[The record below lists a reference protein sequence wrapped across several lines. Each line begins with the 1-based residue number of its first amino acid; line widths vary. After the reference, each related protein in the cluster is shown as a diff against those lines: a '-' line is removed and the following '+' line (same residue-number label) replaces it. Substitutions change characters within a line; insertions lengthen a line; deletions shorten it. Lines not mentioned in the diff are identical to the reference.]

1 MVILGPNGSGKTT
14 LLMILCTILKPTS
27 GTAKVMGIDVVEG
40 GTKVREVMGI
50 AFQEARGFWRHKPSS
65 ILRFHASMFDIDP
78 MKRQDLIEQTMK
90 DLELWESRDKKFMHL
105 SGGQAKRLETAKVL
119 VQRPKLAI
127 FDEPTSQVDLRGK
140 RKIWDKIRELRDQG
154 STVIVATN
162 EVREAEYLAD
172 RVTNLA
178 AFNIRV
184 LLGDP
189 TWFILSWALFALQLA
204 IYGSLI
210 SRLVGSNLPNYF
222 FFYSIGLMIIVVF
235 ESAEDVGRHF
245 VEHAHEGELPYF
257 LSLPVSRS
265 GFLVAQAIYGV
276 VNTLVKVA
284 PPLLAVLFI
293 WGNLTISGALFA
305 LAALFLLGLGI
316 TGTMVSLSFIA
327 FKAVDIYMAVLAGLS
342 ALLIRFSTVF
352 YPLAIMPNYYSP
364 VSVLSPLTYGADLT
378 RWVLGF
384 DPKYLLNPVLA
395 AVVVTAIAVS
405 TLSLSARIVDKIIE
419 GVKAA

>member
-1 MVILGPNGSGKTT
+1 MN
-14 LLMILCTILKPTS
+14 
-27 GTAKVMGIDVVEG
+27 
-40 GTKVREVMGI
+40 R
-50 AFQEARGFWRHKPSS
+50 
-65 ILRFHASMFDIDP
+65 
-78 MKRQDLIEQTMK
+78 
-90 DLELWESRDKKFMHL
+90 
-105 SGGQAKRLETAKVL
+105 VL
-119 VQRPKLAI
+119 
-127 FDEPTSQVDLRGK
+127 
-140 RKIWDKIRELRDQG
+140 
-154 STVIVATN
+154 
-162 EVREAEYLAD
+162 
-172 RVTNLA
+172 NLA

-293 WGNLTISGALFA
+293 WGNLTVSGALFA
-305 LAALFLLGLGI
+305 LGALFLLGLGI

-327 FKAVDIYMAVLAGLS
+327 FKAVDIYMAVLAGLSALLIRFSTVFVDIYMAVLAGLS

>member
-1 MVILGPNGSGKTT
+1 MN
-14 LLMILCTILKPTS
+14 
-27 GTAKVMGIDVVEG
+27 
-40 GTKVREVMGI
+40 R
-50 AFQEARGFWRHKPSS
+50 
-65 ILRFHASMFDIDP
+65 
-78 MKRQDLIEQTMK
+78 
-90 DLELWESRDKKFMHL
+90 
-105 SGGQAKRLETAKVL
+105 VL
-119 VQRPKLAI
+119 
-127 FDEPTSQVDLRGK
+127 
-140 RKIWDKIRELRDQG
+140 
-154 STVIVATN
+154 
-162 EVREAEYLAD
+162 
-172 RVTNLA
+172 NLA

-276 VNTLVKVA
+276 VNTLVKV

-293 WGNLTISGALFA
+293 WGNLTVSGALFA

>member
-1 MVILGPNGSGKTT
+1 METLSLSKRYGKTDALRELNFTVDEGEIMVILGPNGSGKTT

-27 GTAKVMGIDVVEG
+27 GTAKVMGIDVVEE

-172 RVTNLA
+172 RVTILHQGHLVVRDSIPKLKDAIAGGDVVEVGFEDPVTDNLVA
-178 AFNIRV
+178 E
-184 LLGDP
+184 LKGLGGALA
-189 TWFILSWALFALQLA
+189 LSPGPG
-204 IYGSLI
+204 GS
-210 SRLVGSNLPNYF
+210 SRPRP
-222 FFYSIGLMIIVVF
+222 
-235 ESAEDVGRHF
+235 GR
-245 VEHAHEGELPYF
+245 AG
-257 LSLPVSRS
+257 SLPVEPSWTAAPGSLGCTSARTGGRGSR
-265 GFLVAQAIYGV
+265 VE
-276 VNTLVKVA
+276 
-284 PPLLAVLFI
+284 
-293 WGNLTISGALFA
+293 
-305 LAALFLLGLGI
+305 
-316 TGTMVSLSFIA
+316 LSF
-327 FKAVDIYMAVLAGLS
+327 S
-342 ALLIRFSTVF
+342 H
-352 YPLAIMPNYYSP
+352 
-364 VSVLSPLTYGADLT
+364 GA
-378 RWVLGF
+378 
-384 DPKYLLNPVLA
+384 PA
-395 AVVVTAIAVS
+395 AVVARRGGVISLRGSFWSSIAVW
-405 TLSLSARIVDKIIE
+405 
-419 GVKAA
+419 